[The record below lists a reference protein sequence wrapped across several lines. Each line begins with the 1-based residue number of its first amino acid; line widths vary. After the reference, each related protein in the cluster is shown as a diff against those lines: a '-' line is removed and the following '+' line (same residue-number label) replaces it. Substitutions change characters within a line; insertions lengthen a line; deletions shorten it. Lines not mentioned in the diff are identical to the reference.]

1 MIITLTDFGNSE
13 YLGVMKGVIL
23 TISPKSN
30 IIDLYNE
37 VSSHCVKE
45 AAWVL
50 LSNYPFFPQKS
61 IFLCVVDPGVGT
73 ERRALI
79 IESRHYVFV
88 GPDNGLMYP
97 AAQQDRIKQVYK
109 IHVPQSASS
118 TFHGRDVF
126 CKIAAKLDAGTPSKK
141 LGNRVSKFEKLTFYN
156 KDREGEIVRID
167 RFGNIITN
175 LPPMKKTLYHT
186 SITSMPIDFYKTYAD
201 APAHETFLVKGS
213 ANTLEIAMKNK
224 PAASKYKVKVGDR
237 ITIN

>member
-1 MIITLTDFGNSE
+1 MIVTLTDFGNSE

-23 TISPKSN
+23 GISPKSQ
-30 IIDLYNE
+30 IVDLYNE
-37 VSSHCVKE
+37 VLPHCIKE
-45 AAWVL
+45 AGWVL
-50 LSNYPFFPQKS
+50 LSNYSFFPHKT

-79 IESRHYVFV
+79 IETRHYVFV

-97 AAQQDRIKQVYK
+97 AAQRDRIKQVYK
-109 IHVPQSASS
+109 INIPQSAAS

-126 CKIAAKLDAGTPSKK
+126 SKIAAKADAGASPKK
-141 LGNRVSKFEKLTFYN
+141 LGNRISKFEKLQFYC

-175 LPPMKKTLYHT
+175 LPPMKKNLYRT
-186 SITSMPIDFYKTYAD
+186 SLTSMPIDFYKTYAD
-201 APAHETFLVKGS
+201 APEHETFIVKGS
-213 ANTLEIAMKNK
+213 GGSLEIAMKNK
-224 PAASKYKVKVGDR
+224 PAAAKYKCKVGDR